1 MNIQEYIAKRIKQLR
16 KEQNFSQEKLSEIAG
31 LGNKT
36 VQNIEANKYDFRIMT
51 IAKIMVA
58 LDVSVEEFFSIP
70 FSKSNQELVN
80 ELIGLIDET
89 VDDKQEIILKALI
102 EIIKNVN

>member
-16 KEQNFSQEKLSEIAG
+16 KERNFSQEKLSEIAG

-58 LDVSVEEFFSIP
+58 LDVSVEEFFSLP